1 MSDGTPGRGNDPFL
15 WEPYEVSAE
24 DDEDDDE
31 AAEGAENAEPPP
43 QRSPWVP
50 MWALK
55 DRDGRQVL
63 RTAQY
68 PMATDEAWLS
78 VREDIVDAIPRL
90 PGLLAVAQHAAL
102 GTKCACGDTYVCVHC
117 MATRVLA
124 EIERATSAREAAS
137 NAKGGD

>member
-1 MSDGTPGRGNDPFL
+1 MSDGTPARGTEPFL

-24 DDEDDDE
+24 DDDDDE
-31 AAEGAENAEPPP
+31 AGYEDEDTVEAPAP
-43 QRSPWVP
+43 RSPWVP

-55 DRDGRQVL
+55 DTDGRRVL

-78 VREDIVDAIPRL
+78 VREDIVDAIPSL

-102 GTKCACGDTYVCVHC
+102 GMKCTCGDTYVCVHC
-117 MATRVLA
+117 QATRVLA
-124 EIERATSAREAAS
+124 EIERATAAREATS
-137 NAKGGD
+137 NAKGGG